1 MSLVYGS
8 YEHVPVVT
16 LLKANGYCRL
26 LWSVYNGLQWN
37 VWQSMV
43 YDPYEYVP
51 ISYGAV
57 TFFGGYRLLWTMMIF
72 EKNQLKF
79 SS

>member
-1 MSLVYGS
+1 
-8 YEHVPVVT
+8 
-16 LLKANGYCRL
+16 
-26 LWSVYNGLQWN
+26 
-37 VWQSMV
+37 MV

-72 EKNQLKF
+72 EKNPLSF
-79 SS
+79 SSKSMVYDSYEYVPISYGAITF